1 MSQSILEPEGTA
13 HLTFLGQTKSAGR
26 TIIAICV
33 NDGFVIV
40 SHSAGRAIC
49 E

>member
-13 HLTFLGQTKSAGR
+13 HLTQAQVAQF
-26 TIIAICV
+26 V

-40 SHSAGRAIC
+40 PGLGRFGPRAYGTKRIKK
-49 E
+49 